1 MTEKPPKKKKN
12 IKKSSKDLFDQWRDY
27 SRIEDGDD
35 LPTRVRKI
43 LVRILG
49 IILIIIFSPLILLIL
64 LFALLAAL

>member
-1 MTEKPPKKKKN
+1 MTDSSKKKKN
-12 IKKSSKDLFDQWRDY
+12 IKKSSKDLFDQWRDN
-27 SRIEDGDD
+27 SRIKDYDD

-43 LVRILG
+43 FVRILG